1 VIFVT
6 AAISSETAVH
16 DPKDDRY
23 NRAAFAEKLATTLLK
38 LPPESIVI
46 GLEGPWGGGKTTVMN
61 FVTHYASQQTKHS
74 PPLVVRFNPW
84 WYSSRDDLAVRF
96 FEEMSGQIA
105 GQLQPKDSKL
115 AKELLATFKRFG
127 SVLKPLSKAALG
139 DERVEAG
146 AEAVSALFG
155 VTTDSSLNAM
165 RTRLEKTL
173 NDLERPVWVLMD
185 DVDRL
190 TPSESLEALSLVRG
204 VGDLTNVRY
213 FVAYDRL
220 QLEERLDAALGMKRA
235 STYLD
240 KIVQVTI
247 PIPPPS
253 PNVLYDEFFEG
264 LNQIHNAFELL
275 VDEDAFSK
283 LASIMIPGIINTP
296 RDLKRLLNAYSI
308 TLGLLGGDLFA
319 PDLMIVDILRL
330 FAPSLHEYIVKH
342 GKFVNSN
349 PDPLLEQVEPI
360 NRRQSIAQLLH
371 NLYPRLESTL
381 HPKTMP
387 ATPLIYPK
395 IELHMTSRR
404 FFSEGFADAYLFRGL
419 EKEQFTGQQS
429 AALERALLS
438 EDELALTAW
447 IKSLPHGIEHRGIS
461 LIRER
466 SQNHSIEARIAAARA
481 TLALGDD
488 NELSARF
495 QQSEAWLS
503 SCASSF
509 LLTVRH
515 TYIHQR
521 ELLTVLQEKLEQ
533 NSWTALK
540 AAYFSRK
547 EFSLDTEF
555 ISLWAEGEQAVMRLL
570 PNLDNNPARV
580 TSAFKSILVFL
591 NTQERDLQIKKLFQD
606 PKKVEALIIAQ
617 HLTNARTSYSFA
629 ETVQEALAG
638 DPNPLEAREIGLTLD
653 ILEPVAEPLMN
664 SDDTLLRQMTERF
677 LESMRSF
684 NNRSK

>member
-173 NDLERPVWVLMD
+173 NDLEVWVLMD

-190 TPSESLEALSLVRG
+190 TPNESLEALSLVRG

-220 QLEERLDAALGMKRA
+220 QLEERLNAALGMKRA

-247 PIPPPS
+247 PIPPPP
-253 PNVLYDEFFEG
+253 PNVLYAEFFER
-264 LNQIHNAFELL
+264 LQQIHNDFELL
-275 VDEDAFSK
+275 LDEDAFSK

-296 RDLKRLLNAYSI
+296 RDLKRLLSAYSI

-342 GKFVNSN
+342 REFVNNN
-349 PDPLLEQVEPI
+349 PDPLLEQVEPV

-371 NLYPRLESTL
+371 NLYPRLESAL
-381 HPKTMP
+381 HPKIMP
-387 ATPLIYPK
+387 ATPLIYPR
-395 IELHMTSRR
+395 IEWHMSSRR
-404 FFSEGFADAYLFRGL
+404 FYSEGFSNAYLFRGL
-419 EKEQFTGQQS
+419 EVEQFTGQES
-429 AALERALLS
+429 AGLERALLS
-438 EDELALTAW
+438 EDESALIAW
-447 IKSLPHGIEHRGIS
+447 IKSLPHGLENKGIW

-466 SQNHSIEARIAAARA
+466 SQNHSVEARIAGARA
-481 TLALGDD
+481 TLSLGDD
-488 NELSARF
+488 HELSARF

-509 LLTVRH
+509 FFNARN

-540 AAYFSRK
+540 AAYISRK
-547 EFSLDTEF
+547 EFALETEF
-555 ISLWAEGEQAVMRLL
+555 ASLWSEAGQALTRLL
-570 PNLDNNPARV
+570 PSLDVNPARV

-591 NTQERDLQIKKLFQD
+591 NTEERDLQIKNLFQD

-638 DPNPLEAREIGLTLD
+638 DPNPLEAHEIGLTLD

-664 SDDTLLRQMTERF
+664 SDDTSLRQMTERF